1 MMSRTVLLSAAAT
14 CRQQRNL
21 RRLLSV
27 APYSAAAA
35 PPPLRPS
42 PPAPTSSAV
51 SSPVPANGSASA
63 YCATSAHSASF
74 SSTSS
79 ASPAGF
85 PFTPARLAS
94 CAEPHRLFT
103 TSGSSNSS
111 SGNGGSGG
119 GREGTM
125 SGAAAAAAAAESA
138 AAENDFSA
146 ADLVIQESTRPK
158 PPLSLRELKFGSQFS
173 EHMLLVPWRRQHGW
187 AFPVIKPVAPL
198 PLHPAAQVLHY
209 GMGCFE
215 GMKAFKSASGII
227 RLFRPDKNMERLA
240 SSCHRLNLPPFSTV
254 ELLECIKALLK
265 VDEHYIPPSHG
276 YSAYIRPTVIATTPF
291 LGVGPPTEVL
301 LYVLLS
307 PVGPYFPSGLKPIRL
322 LVDSQHVRAYPG
334 GVGDKKVAGN
344 YAPTILPQVQAA
356 HKGCSQVLYVLKDRD
371 VGEVGGVGGAAAEAG
386 GAGGAGGA
394 GAGEEE
400 DGLIGESGS
409 MNMFFVLRKP
419 GGARHGTGSVE
430 LVTPSLDGMI
440 LPGVTRD
447 SVLQLARSW
456 GDMDVSE
463 RPIRLKEIRQ
473 AHAEGRLLE
482 IFGTGTAVV
491 VQPVSALVLSDG
503 TELSTPV
510 EDATLAHW
518 TNKKPGQAWDKPED
532 WEPLSVAARVHR
544 ALMDIQYGLVEHPWS
559 VKVE

>member
-1 MMSRTVLLSAAAT
+1 MTSRTALLSAAAA

-21 RRLLSV
+21 RHLLSA
-27 APYSAAAA
+27 APFSSAAA
-35 PPPLRPS
+35 PPLLRPS
-42 PPAPTSSAV
+42 SPSPTSPAAAASPAPATGSSSAH
-51 SSPVPANGSASA
+51 
-63 YCATSAHSASF
+63 CAA
-74 SSTSS
+74 S

-85 PFTPARLAS
+85 PFVPSRLAS
-94 CAEPHRLFT
+94 CVEPHRTF
-103 TSGSSNSS
+103 SSSSSSS
-111 SGNGGSGG
+111 SGGAGG
-119 GREGTM
+119 GARGAEGGVT
-125 SGAAAAAAAAESA
+125 GAGKSAVAEK
-138 AAENDFSA
+138 DFSA

-158 PPLSLRELKFGSQFS
+158 EPLSLRALKFGSQFS

-187 AFPVIKPVAPL
+187 SSPVIKPVAPL

-215 GMKAFKSASGII
+215 GMKAFKSGSGII
-227 RLFRPDKNMERLA
+227 RLFRPDKNMDRLA
-240 SSCHRLNLPPFSTV
+240 SSCHRLNLPAFSTV

-265 VDEHYIPPSHG
+265 VDEHYIPAAHG
-276 YSAYIRPTVIATTPF
+276 FAAYIRPTVIATTPF
-291 LGVGPPTEVL
+291 LGVGPPTDVL

-322 LVDSQHVRAYPG
+322 LVDQEHARAFPG

-356 HKGCSQVLYVLKDRD
+356 HKGCSQVLYVLKDQ
-371 VGEVGGVGGAAAEAG
+371 EVAEGAGAEAG
-386 GAGGAGGA
+386 AGGGVA
-394 GAGEEE
+394 GAEDGEE

-409 MNMFFVLRKP
+409 MNVFFVVRKE
-419 GGARHGTGSVE
+419 GGAKHGTSGVE

-447 SVLQLARSW
+447 SVLQLARAW

-473 AHAEGRLLE
+473 AHKEGRLLE

-491 VQPVSALVLSDG
+491 VQPVSALVLPDG

-518 TNKKPGQAWDKPED
+518 TSKKPGQVWNKPED